1 MIITKK
7 VGKEGSKS
15 QKTIHLDNLSTLAF
29 YRNIIG
35 CVTAAYFILTFLFF
49 WDKFITRYIVLAS
62 LCFIANIFA
71 YQFMSYA
78 STPHY
83 EIDERGNNVL
93 VDAGM
98 DLNIG
103 PGSLAEHAKDL
114 ILTCTIVQSLT
125 IIHNGFWLFL
135 LFIPGRMLYFFWVYI
150 LAPWIF
156 DPNQSPQISEKKQK
170 KQERRLK
177 RMQNMG
183 R

>member
-1 MIITKK
+1 MIMAKK

-35 CVTAAYFILTFLFF
+35 CATVGQTSFMFVRLACYISNTFLIFIFIQAAYFILIFLFF

-103 PGSLAEHAKDL
+103 PGSLAE
-114 ILTCTIVQSLT
+114 
-125 IIHNGFWLFL
+125 
-135 LFIPGRMLYFFWVYI
+135 
-150 LAPWIF
+150 
-156 DPNQSPQISEKKQK
+156 
-170 KQERRLK
+170 
-177 RMQNMG
+177 
-183 R
+183 